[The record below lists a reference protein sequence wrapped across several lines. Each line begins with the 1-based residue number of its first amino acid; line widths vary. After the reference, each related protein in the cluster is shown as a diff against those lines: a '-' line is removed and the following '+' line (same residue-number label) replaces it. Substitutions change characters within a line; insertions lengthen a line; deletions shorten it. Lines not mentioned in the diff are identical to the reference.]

1 MKETTTNVPN
11 PDNNCWTVVQSRSK
25 TNNINK
31 LRTNQTPAARNVR
44 KSKHPKTGNPYSS
57 ENQEHDRMSL
67 VQPELEFAI
76 KNFKSNYDKFAKC
89 HAGRLVRMEGEA
101 IESAIDAAAREEN
114 LGASALLLESE
125 IGNILSQIKRTR
137 QIRDAGWTGK
147 LAKFI
152 GKLYPLATT
161 CFRLT
166 NAAAE
171 VVSSCGN
178 FRLTTQAASIIPL
191 KGVTD
196 GVAIILQ
203 VYLYCFALVL
213 NQKILETSQRMTEDF
228 YLQL

>member
-1 MKETTTNVPN
+1 
-11 PDNNCWTVVQSRSK
+11 
-25 TNNINK
+25 
-31 LRTNQTPAARNVR
+31 
-44 KSKHPKTGNPYSS
+44 
-57 ENQEHDRMSL
+57 MSL
-67 VQPELEFAI
+67 GQPELEFAI

-228 YLQL
+228 YLQLKRIEYQASRVAGNPGFKRIADAETNPLKQKGIHLMNAIVIFLNSALLYFSEGQISTQSGFL